1 MSSLPKN
8 LLDLI
13 EALEVSLDGEFF
25 TFVSDEIDE
34 LLEQPIGRRAQ
45 LAALR
50 DIMCKLGT
58 ATPILANSTCDQ
70 IDQVKAAIEIHL
82 RTTFD
87 A

>member
-1 MSSLPKN
+1 MSSLPRN

-13 EALEVSLDGEFF
+13 EALEVSLDEEFF

-50 DIMCKLGT
+50 DIMCKLAP
-58 ATPILANSTCDQ
+58 ATPVLANSTCDQ
-70 IDQVKAAIEIHL
+70 IDQVIAAIEIHL